1 MGWSLLENG
10 DLLRVSEDAG
20 FEVMVTCDRNL
31 RYQQNL
37 SGRKLAIVKVTTNH
51 WPSIE
56 PNCHRVAAEVDRAK
70 PGGYA
75 VVDIFVQPKARR
87 PPSDVPN

>member
-1 MGWSLLENG
+1 MGWSPLENG
-10 DLLRVSEDAG
+10 DLLQASEDAG
-20 FEVMVTCDRNL
+20 FDVMVTCDRNL

-37 SGRKLAIVKVTTNH
+37 SGRKLAIVEVTTNH

-56 PNCHRVAAEVDRAK
+56 PNCQLIAAEVDRAK

-75 VVDIFVQPKARR
+75 VAEIFPPSKGRR
-87 PPSDVPN
+87 PTSDAAS